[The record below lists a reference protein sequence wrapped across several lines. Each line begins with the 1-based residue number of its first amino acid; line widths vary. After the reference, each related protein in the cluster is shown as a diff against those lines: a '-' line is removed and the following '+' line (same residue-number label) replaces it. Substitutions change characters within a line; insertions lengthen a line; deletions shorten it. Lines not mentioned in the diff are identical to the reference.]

1 MASEIPNLG
10 PQLNITGWVLTGASG
25 VFLALRVHCKIL
37 QKRSLW
43 WDDHLLIA
51 SWVSASRVFTLL
63 QAKHHPPHPPCDLLH
78 FVFSQSSPL
87 TSVKTPNI
95 NFP

>member
-1 MASEIPNLG
+1 MASDSPNLG

-51 SWVSASRVFTLL
+51 SWVSAS
-63 QAKHHPPHPPCDLLH
+63 
-78 FVFSQSSPL
+78 
-87 TSVKTPNI
+87 
-95 NFP
+95 